1 MSSNEY
7 KVHRKR
13 IKEADDFEV
22 LILEIPRLDLEDK
35 LAYLAREKG
44 QISRVFYED
53 FIIAT
58 CVANINQLL
67 FGLNNQEAT
76 QEDLLKVR
84 AEVVESIIEFNPLL
98 SPKDLIINRN
108 HVVKIKD
115 DNKKLKEGEK
125 MLNENKY
132 WDTPSYYDSQPERP
146 PKNLTGPT
154 DRTSSNTGK
163 GDTPSGGG
171 ELKDVHKL
179 EFETVQKWWKRIGQ
193 YVSIKKYDEKDAESI
208 LKHRYFHN
216 RTSFGTF
223 IVSICVQEFD
233 ELFALLDNMGVPN
246 RVAPPLLIHELYEL
260 CLECN
265 NFLTFEKA
273 QELADTDD
281 NDSNTKQSCSPG
293 AGKKCASSSGTMSQY
308 MNKKKQ
314 KLFKDLPKEDL
325 LKLGDNMK
333 VLLIGQDKA
342 VDSLAEAIQRAS
354 VGLKDPNKPIGS
366 FLFAGRTGV
375 GKTLAS
381 KILADE
387 LIKGKD
393 NLVTIDCSE
402 YSADHEYAK
411 LIGAPSGYVGHEAG
425 GLLTNAI
432 AKNPFNV
439 VVFDEVEK
447 ASRKVHELL
456 LQILEEGRLTDGKG
470 KMVSFKDTVII
481 MTSNVGVSEI
491 DQVKKTIGFG
501 SANVLTEEKKEA
513 ALNDALKRKFKPEFL
528 NRIDDIIHFNTLTR
542 KDYMRIIDIELYKL
556 NDNLRHND
564 TEYKEVELDFD
575 KKVRS
580 LIYKEGIDEEYGAR
594 PLKRCIEKI
603 IATPLARKLLMEG
616 ASADTIVEMTT
627 KRGQI
632 IFTIKKKPSDPP
644 FYISGKAQEAAAGC
658 VKGTDCSNGKGECCG
673 GEDEDC
679 KCKE

>member
-1 MSSNEY
+1 MSNTDY

-13 IKEADDFEV
+13 IKEADDFEI
-22 LILEIPRLDLEDK
+22 LILEIPRTDLEDK

-44 QISRVFYED
+44 QISKVFYED

-67 FGLNNQEAT
+67 FGLNNQDAT
-76 QEDLLKVR
+76 QSDLLKVR
-84 AEVVESIIEFNPLL
+84 EEVVKNIIEANPLL
-98 SPKDLIINRN
+98 NPDDLIINRN

-115 DNKKLKEGEK
+115 TDKDLEEGDK

-132 WDTPSYYDSQPERP
+132 WDTPSYYDSQPEGPTKDLSAR
-146 PKNLTGPT
+146 PT
-154 DRTSSNTGK
+154 DRTPDNTGK
-163 GDTPSGGG
+163 GDISASDDN
-171 ELKDVHKL
+171 ELKDVNKL
-179 EFETVQKWWKRIGQ
+179 EFEVVQKWWKRIGQ
-193 YVSIKKYDEKDAESI
+193 YVVIKKFNEADAESI

-223 IVSICVQEFD
+223 IVSICVQDFD
-233 ELFALLDNMGVPN
+233 ELFTLLDNMGVPA

-265 NFLTFEKA
+265 GFLTFERA
-273 QELADTDD
+273 QELADLDD
-281 NDSNTKQSCSPG
+281 DDSVKKSCGPG
-293 AGKKCASSSGTMSQY
+293 SGKKCASSSGTMGQY

-342 VDSLAEAIQRAS
+342 IDGLSEAIQRAS
-354 VGLKDPNKPIGS
+354 VGLKAPNKPIGS
-366 FLFAGRTGV
+366 FLFAGRTGI
-375 GKTLAS
+375 GKTLAT
-381 KILADE
+381 KVLADE

-393 NLVTIDCSE
+393 NLITIDCSE

-425 GLLTNAI
+425 GILTNAI
-432 AKNPFNV
+432 AKHPFSV

-447 ASRKVHELL
+447 ASKKVHELL

-470 KMVSFKDTVII
+470 KTVPFKDTVVIL
-481 MTSNVGVSEI
+481 TSNVGVSEV
-491 DQVKKTIGFG
+491 DKVRKTIGFG
-501 SANVLTEEKKEA
+501 EVNVLTEEKKEA
-513 ALNDALKRKFKPEFL
+513 ALNDALKKKFKPEFL
-528 NRIDDIIHFNTLTR
+528 NRIDDIIHFNTLVK

-556 NDNLRHND
+556 NDNLRNND
-564 TEYKEVELDFD
+564 TEYKDVELKFD
-575 KKVRS
+575 KRVRS

-603 IATPLARKLLMEG
+603 ISTPLARKLLIGG
-616 ASADTIVEMTT
+616 ASDDTLV
-627 KRGQI
+627 
-632 IFTIKKKPSDPP
+632 TITAVKNKVDFSVSKKPADPP
-644 FYISGKAQEAAAGC
+644 FYISDKAQEAAAGC
-658 VKGTDCSNGKGECCG
+658 QKGDDCCG
-673 GEDEDC
+673 GNDDDC
-679 KCKE
+679 KCKED